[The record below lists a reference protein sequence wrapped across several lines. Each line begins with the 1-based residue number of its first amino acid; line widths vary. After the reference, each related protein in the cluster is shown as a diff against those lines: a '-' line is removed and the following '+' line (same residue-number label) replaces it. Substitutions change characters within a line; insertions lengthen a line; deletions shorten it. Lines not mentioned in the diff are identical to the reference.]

1 MIYLKTEVDG
11 KPQTIDIYDDEIFT
25 TCFKCGKEF
34 QVDLHLIQEILKGG
48 GDFSSTS
55 ISCGCSVER
64 PTLTLIK

>member
-11 KPQTIDIYDDEIFT
+11 KQQIIDIYDDEIYS

-34 QVDLHLIQEILKGG
+34 QVDLHLIQEILRTG
-48 GDFSSTS
+48 GDFASTS
-55 ISCGCSVER
+55 VSCGCSVER